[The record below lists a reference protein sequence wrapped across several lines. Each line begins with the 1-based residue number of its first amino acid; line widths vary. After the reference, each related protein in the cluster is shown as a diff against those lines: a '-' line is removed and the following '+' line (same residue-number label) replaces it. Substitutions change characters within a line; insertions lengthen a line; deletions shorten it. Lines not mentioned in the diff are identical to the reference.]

1 MDEIK
6 NGFIN
11 GLSKEQIKVYSNPKF
26 DDLQM
31 EQIRLGFENGL
42 TIKQVEMYAI
52 PEFGYEEMSRIQEEI
67 IMHNTEHYKGELG
80 EFDYSK
86 KDFTLMKNIDGK
98 DILHYNDNIG
108 SHTLNI
114 PKGITNTR
122 GMFMNCTLPED
133 FQFGNFNTSEVTDM
147 QEMFLGCSIP
157 DGFTLGKDFNTCNV
171 DNMNSMFAQCSMPDN
186 FTLTDNFNTSNVK
199 DMSFMFSNCELPDK
213 FALGNNFDTSKV
225 EDMSGMFSA
234 CSIAKEFSLG
244 NKFVIND
251 NCYTDYMFE
260 TSNRD
265 LIDFSSELN
274 LNNFSQLEE
283 ADLDLDEEEI

>member
-1 MDEIK
+1 MYADNQYTDK
-6 NGFIN
+6 
-11 GLSKEQIKVYSNPKF
+11 
-26 DDLQM
+26 QM
-31 EQIRLGFENGL
+31 EQIRLGIVNGL
-42 TIKQVEMYAI
+42 TWEQIQFCTNSDFDKGQAQIIREGFMVGLSTEQVQI
-52 PEFGYEEMSRIQEEI
+52 
-67 IMHNTEHYKGELG
+67 
-80 EFDYSK
+80 
-86 KDFTLMKNIDGK
+86 
-98 DILHYNDNIG
+98 
-108 SHTLNI
+108 
-114 PKGITNTR
+114 
-122 GMFMNCTLPED
+122 
-133 FQFGNFNTSEVTDM
+133 
-147 QEMFLGCSIP
+147 
-157 DGFTLGKDFNTCNV
+157 
-171 DNMNSMFAQCSMPDN
+171 
-186 FTLTDNFNTSNVK
+186 K

-244 NKFVIND
+244 DKFVIND